1 MKVQEIV
8 RRVFESLEATAIPYV
23 LVGSFAS
30 NIYGIIR
37 STKDADFV
45 IRVAPGEFKN
55 LMDALGTDFVRDPQ
69 IQFETVTGTKKHLV
83 REPESGFEIEFFELS
98 DDPHDQQRF
107 ARRRKLSVL
116 GHDAWVLA
124 PEDVL
129 VTKLNWLHRANRGKD
144 LLDVE
149 NVISVQGDMLD
160 WPYIESWC
168 DAHGSRPLL
177 DKIRAELAAR
187 RSN

>member
-1 MKVQEIV
+1 MKVHEIV
-8 RRVFESLEATAIPYV
+8 RRVFESLEAASIPYV

-30 NIYGIIR
+30 NVYGIIR

-45 IRVAPGEFKN
+45 IRVAPGDFKR
-55 LMDALGTDFVRDPQ
+55 LMDALGPAFVRDPQ
-69 IQFETVTGTKKHLV
+69 IQFETVTGTRKHLV
-83 REPESGFEIEFFELS
+83 SETESGFEIEFFELS

-107 ARRRKLSVL
+107 GRRRKLAVL
-116 GHDAWVLA
+116 GHEAWVLT

-149 NVISVQGDMLD
+149 NVISVQGALLD

-168 DAHGSRPLL
+168 DAHGSRALL
-177 DKIRAELAAR
+177 EKIRAELAVR
-187 RSN
+187 RST

>member
-8 RRVFESLEATAIPYV
+8 RRVFEALEVTSIPYV

-30 NIYGIIR
+30 NIYGIVR

-55 LMDALGTDFVRDPQ
+55 LMDALGPGFVRDPQ
-69 IQFETVTGTKKHLV
+69 IQFETVTGTKKYLV
-83 REPESGFEIEFFELS
+83 SEPESGFEIEFFELS

-107 ARRRKLSVL
+107 VRRRKLTVL
-116 GHDAWVLA
+116 DHDAWVLT

-149 NVISVQGDMLD
+149 NVISVQADALD
-160 WPYIESWC
+160 WRYIESWC

-177 DKIRAELAAR
+177 EKIRAELATR
-187 RSN
+187 RQR

>member
-1 MKVQEIV
+1 MKAQEIV
-8 RRVFESLEATAIPYV
+8 QRVFESLEAASIPYV

-30 NIYGIIR
+30 NIYGIVR

-45 IRVAPGEFKN
+45 IQVVPGQFKSM
-55 LMDALGTDFVRDPQ
+55 LDALGPQFFRDPQ

-83 REPESGFEIEFFELS
+83 REPQSGFEIEFFELS

-116 GHDAWVLA
+116 DHEAWVLTA
-124 PEDVL
+124 EDVL
-129 VTKLNWLHRANRGKD
+129 VTKLNWLHRINRGKD
-144 LLDVE
+144 LLDIE
-149 NVISVQGDMLD
+149 NVISVQADNLD

-177 DKIRAELAAR
+177 EKIRAELAAR
-187 RSN
+187 RPN